1 MENEEMDMQKLT
13 FFTEGNTFTGS
24 RTKDHARKTMLRY
37 LAKPDEGNENLLVWC
52 WTEDV
57 CFEAAGE
64 KQESSFP
71 LTDEGIEEA
80 KVWLYQRYLAV

>member
-1 MENEEMDMQKLT
+1 MEHEKMDMQKLS

-24 RTKDHARKTMLRY
+24 RTKNWAQKTMLRY
-37 LAKPDEGNENLLVWC
+37 LAKPDGEKENLLVWC

-57 CFEAAGE
+57 CFEVAKE

-71 LTDEGIEEA
+71 LTEEGLEGA
-80 KVWLYQRYLAV
+80 KMWLYQRYLAV